1 MHVKDIEQPN
11 QHILYRE
18 PRKPRLLVYSSAPWK
33 WLRAI
38 VLLGALYGVFL
49 LIVLWSFARLPKLE
63 HLAAAKAIGEDD
75 ALDSHLVLK
84 VPNTFEELNK
94 VKDTLRMYKDEFEMD
109 LMLFLCISYVFLQT
123 FMIPGPA
130 ILNILFGSLYSV
142 SKSLLIVM
150 AISTVGTTL
159 NFFVIKVALKDALTS
174 LLPKRIGAFQAELSR
189 HQDSLLSYMLFV
201 RLTPILPH
209 WFVSIASPVVGIPYY
224 VFVAATVLGHV
235 PMNLIAIH
243 GGATLSS
250 LHGIQD
256 LYTFKNVMFLIC
268 VAVIALI
275 PICWKRIWPY
285 ISKKKN
291 SALVI

>member
-1 MHVKDIEQPN
+1 MHVKDLENPN

-18 PRKPRLLVYSSAPWK
+18 QRKPRLVVYSSAPWK
-33 WLRAI
+33 WLKAV

-63 HLAAAKAIGEDD
+63 HLAAAKAIGGSVDD
-75 ALDSHLVLK
+75 GLVLK
-84 VPNTFEELNK
+84 VPGTFEELNR

-109 LMLFLCISYVFLQT
+109 LMLFLCISYAFLQT

-142 SKSLLIVM
+142 SMSLVLVM
-150 AISTVGTTL
+150 AISTVGTSL
-159 NFFVIKVALKDALTS
+159 NFFIVKFALKDALTS
-174 LLPKRIGAFQAELSR
+174 LVPKRIGAFQAELSR

-201 RLTPILPH
+201 RVTPILPH
-209 WFVSIASPVVGIPYY
+209 WFVSIASPIVGIPYSI
-224 VFVAATVLGHV
+224 FVAATVLGHV

-268 VAVIALI
+268 VAIVALI

-285 ISKKKN
+285 IAKKK
-291 SALVI
+291 

>member
-1 MHVKDIEQPN
+1 MHVKDLENPN

-18 PRKPRLLVYSSAPWK
+18 QRKPRLVVYSSAQWK
-33 WLRAI
+33 WLKAV

-63 HLAAAKAIGEDD
+63 HLAAAKAIGGSVDD
-75 ALDSHLVLK
+75 GLVLK
-84 VPNTFEELNK
+84 VPGTFEELNR

-109 LMLFLCISYVFLQT
+109 LMLFLCISYAFLQT

-142 SKSLLIVM
+142 SMSLVLVM

-159 NFFVIKVALKDALTS
+159 NFFIVKLALKDALTS
-174 LLPKRIGAFQAELSR
+174 LVPKRIGAFQAELSR

-201 RLTPILPH
+201 RVTPILPH
-209 WFVSIASPVVGIPYY
+209 WFVSIASPIVGIPYY
-224 VFVAATVLGHV
+224 IFVAATVLGHV

-268 VAVIALI
+268 VAIVALI

-285 ISKKKN
+285 IVKKK
-291 SALVI
+291 

>member
-1 MHVKDIEQPN
+1 MHVKDLENPN

-18 PRKPRLLVYSSAPWK
+18 QRKPRLVVYSSAPWK
-33 WLRAI
+33 WLKAV
-38 VLLGALYGVFL
+38 VLLAALYGVFL

-63 HLAAAKAIGEDD
+63 HLAAAKAIGGSVDD
-75 ALDSHLVLK
+75 GLVLK
-84 VPNTFEELNK
+84 VPGTFEELNR

-109 LMLFLCISYVFLQT
+109 LMLFLCISYAFLQT

-142 SKSLLIVM
+142 SMSLVLVM

-159 NFFVIKVALKDALTS
+159 NFFIVKLALKDALTS
-174 LLPKRIGAFQAELSR
+174 LVPKRIGAFQAELSR

-201 RLTPILPH
+201 RVTPILPH
-209 WFVSIASPVVGIPYY
+209 WFVSIASPIVGIPYY
-224 VFVAATVLGHV
+224 IFVAATVLGHV

-256 LYTFKNVMFLIC
+256 VYTFKNVMFLIC
-268 VAVIALI
+268 VAIVALI

-285 ISKKKN
+285 IVKKK
-291 SALVI
+291 

>member
-1 MHVKDIEQPN
+1 MHVKDLENPN

-18 PRKPRLLVYSSAPWK
+18 QRKPRLVVYSSAPWK
-33 WLRAI
+33 WLKAV

-63 HLAAAKAIGEDD
+63 HLAAAKAIGGSVDD
-75 ALDSHLVLK
+75 GLVLK
-84 VPNTFEELNK
+84 VPGTFEELNR

-109 LMLFLCISYVFLQT
+109 LMLFLCISYAFLQT

-142 SKSLLIVM
+142 SMSLVLVM

-159 NFFVIKVALKDALTS
+159 NFFIVKLALKDALTS
-174 LLPKRIGAFQAELSR
+174 LVPKRIGAFQAELSR

-201 RLTPILPH
+201 RVTPILPH
-209 WFVSIASPVVGIPYY
+209 WFVSIASPIVGIPYY
-224 VFVAATVLGHV
+224 IFVAATVLGHV

-268 VAVIALI
+268 VAIVALI

-285 ISKKKN
+285 IVKKK
-291 SALVI
+291 

>member
-1 MHVKDIEQPN
+1 MHVKDLENPN

-18 PRKPRLLVYSSAPWK
+18 QRKPRLVVYSSAPWK
-33 WLRAI
+33 WLKAV
-38 VLLGALYGVFL
+38 VLLAALYGVFL

-63 HLAAAKAIGEDD
+63 HLAAAKAIGGSVDD
-75 ALDSHLVLK
+75 GLVLK
-84 VPNTFEELNK
+84 VPGTFEELNR

-109 LMLFLCISYVFLQT
+109 LMLFLCISYAFLQT

-142 SKSLLIVM
+142 SMSLVLVM

-159 NFFVIKVALKDALTS
+159 NFFIVKLALKDALTS
-174 LLPKRIGAFQAELSR
+174 LVPKRIGAFQAELSR
-189 HQDSLLSYMLFV
+189 HQDSLLSYKLFV
-201 RLTPILPH
+201 RVTPILPH
-209 WFVSIASPVVGIPYY
+209 WFVSIASPIVGIPYSI
-224 VFVAATVLGHV
+224 FVAATVLGHV

-256 LYTFKNVMFLIC
+256 VYTFKNVMFLIC
-268 VAVIALI
+268 VAIVALI

-285 ISKKKN
+285 IAKKK
-291 SALVI
+291 

>member
-1 MHVKDIEQPN
+1 MHVKDLENPN

-18 PRKPRLLVYSSAPWK
+18 QRKPRLVVYSSAPWK
-33 WLRAI
+33 WLKAV

-63 HLAAAKAIGEDD
+63 HLAAAKAIGGSVDD
-75 ALDSHLVLK
+75 GLVLK
-84 VPNTFEELNK
+84 VPGTFEELNR

-109 LMLFLCISYVFLQT
+109 LMLFLCISYAFLQT

-142 SKSLLIVM
+142 SMSLVLVM

-159 NFFVIKVALKDALTS
+159 NFFIVKFALKDALTS
-174 LLPKRIGAFQAELSR
+174 LVPKRIGAFQAELSR

-201 RLTPILPH
+201 RVTPILPH
-209 WFVSIASPVVGIPYY
+209 WFVSIASPIVGIPYY
-224 VFVAATVLGHV
+224 IFVAATVLGHV

-268 VAVIALI
+268 VAIVALI

-285 ISKKKN
+285 IVKKK
-291 SALVI
+291 

>member
-1 MHVKDIEQPN
+1 MHVKDLENPN

-18 PRKPRLLVYSSAPWK
+18 QRKPRLVVYSSAPWK
-33 WLRAI
+33 WLKAV
-38 VLLGALYGVFL
+38 VLLGTLYGVFL

-63 HLAAAKAIGEDD
+63 HLAAAKAIGGSVDD
-75 ALDSHLVLK
+75 GLVLK
-84 VPNTFEELNK
+84 VPGTFEELNR

-109 LMLFLCISYVFLQT
+109 LMLFLCISYAFLQT

-142 SKSLLIVM
+142 SMSLVLVM

-159 NFFVIKVALKDALTS
+159 NFFIVKLALKDALTS
-174 LLPKRIGAFQAELSR
+174 LVPKRIGAFQAELSR

-201 RLTPILPH
+201 RVTPILPH
-209 WFVSIASPVVGIPYY
+209 WFVSIASPIVGIPYY
-224 VFVAATVLGHV
+224 IFVAATVLGHV

-268 VAVIALI
+268 VAIVALI

-285 ISKKKN
+285 IVKKK
-291 SALVI
+291 